1 MPDALIDNKFFYKFG
16 ILFLDMFKIITKTIL
31 FLFLIGFFE
40 NKPLLF
46 LRINFIVK
54 FLLGVFLI
62 YRFNN
67 YRKYKIDF
75 TELDRKVCYSIG
87 MYMIIISLGEYLTLY
102 IEKIRAIIIV
112 YTNPYINN
120 AKNITK
126 IFK

>member
-16 ILFLDMFKIITKTIL
+16 ILFLDMFNIITKTTL